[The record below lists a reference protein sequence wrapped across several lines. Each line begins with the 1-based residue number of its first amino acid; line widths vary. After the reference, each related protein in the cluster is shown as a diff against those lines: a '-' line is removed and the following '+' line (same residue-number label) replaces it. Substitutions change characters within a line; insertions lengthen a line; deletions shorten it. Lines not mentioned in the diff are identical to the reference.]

1 MTSKIIAMWSG
12 PRNVSTALMRSFEN
26 RSDCFV
32 SDEPFYSYFLY
43 KTGLKHPLSDK
54 IIKSGLID
62 YNKIIKY
69 ITGHTPFSKNIW
81 YQKHM
86 AHHIL
91 EGVNMDWIKNMANCL
106 LIRHPSDVI
115 LSYSK
120 KNEIDNIQQLGYLQQ
135 IKIYKMLTEETG
147 VSPIIIDAQDLL
159 KEPRKMLIEICKN
172 LKIKFNDKMLSWPPG
187 GRKTDGIWGK
197 HWYKQV
203 EVSTGFK
210 PYLKTDRTIPLRY
223 QNLNNECMK
232 YYDFLFQNRI
242 ILNN

>member
-1 MTSKIIAMWSG
+1 MASNFIAMWSG

-43 KTGLKHPLSDK
+43 KTRLKHPLSDE
-54 IIKSGLID
+54 IIKSGLIN
-62 YNKIIKY
+62 YNEIIKY
-69 ITGHTPFSKNIW
+69 ITGLIPSSKNIW

-91 EGVNMDWIKNMANCL
+91 EGENMDWIKNMKNCL

-120 KNEIDNIQQLGYLQQ
+120 KNEINSIQQLGYLQQ
-135 IKIYKMLTEETG
+135 IEIYEMLTKEMRT
-147 VSPIIIDAQDLL
+147 SPIIIDAQDLL
-159 KEPRKMLIEICKN
+159 REPKKILIEICEN
-172 LKIKFNDKMLSWPPG
+172 LKIKFEDKMLSWPPG
-187 GRKTDGIWGK
+187 VRKTDGIWGK

-203 EVSTGFK
+203 EVSTGFNS
-210 PYLKTDRTIPLRY
+210 YIKTNRIIPPKY
-223 QNLNNECMK
+223 QSLYDECMQC
-232 YYDFLFQNRI
+232 YDFLYQNRI
-242 ILNN
+242 ILNE

>member
-1 MTSKIIAMWSG
+1 MSNFIAMWSG
-12 PRNVSTALMRSFEN
+12 PRNISTALMRSFEN

-43 KTGLKHPLSDK
+43 KTGLKHPLSDE
-54 IIKSGLID
+54 IINSGLID

-69 ITGHTPFSKNIW
+69 ITGSIPSSKNIW

-91 EGVNMDWIKNMANCL
+91 KGVNMDWIKNMDNCL

-120 KNEIDNIQQLGYLQQ
+120 RNKINSIQQLGYLQQ
-135 IKIYKMLTEETG
+135 IEIYQMLTKEIG

-159 KEPRKMLIEICKN
+159 REPKKMLIEICKN
-172 LKIKFNDKMLSWPPG
+172 LKIEFDEKMLSWKPG
-187 GRKTDGIWGK
+187 ARKTDGIWGK

-203 EVSTGFK
+203 EASTGFK
-210 PYLKTDRTIPLRY
+210 PYIKTNRIISPRY
-223 QNLNNECMK
+223 QNLYNECIQ
-232 YYDFLFQNRI
+232 YYDFLYKNRI
-242 ILNN
+242 ILN